1 MKKSN
6 VAGLIVIALFVIGI
20 AVALMQ
26 YKREQTALEQPE
38 VGEEPETVVLSAD
51 ENPFGVEIK
60 KINENY
66 DLTKNYYK
74 NYDLTKNYYKNY
86 DNNGLEKFV
95 IPNIAIDERTYI
107 AELRE
112 SGYCQYGYIEEED
125 NIIAEMTEQQKEDWL
140 NYTVNDI
147 NRIIGQGEEGF
158 YSFKFTRNYEE
169 LQLEISKEIL
179 NGKTT
184 THTALVMSLI
194 YDSEIYQVL
203 NGKTDWAIHIVGKD
217 LETGGELMNI
227 NFPEEGYHISI
238 ENWDNM

>member
-1 MKKSN
+1 
-6 VAGLIVIALFVIGI
+6 
-20 AVALMQ
+20 MQ

-38 VGEEPETVVLSAD
+38 VGEEPETVVLSAY

-60 KINENY
+60 KINE
-66 DLTKNYYK
+66 

-112 SGYCQYGYIEEED
+112 SGYCQYGYIDEED

>member
-1 MKKSN
+1 MKRGKKYQDAVKSFDKAN
-6 VAGLIVIALFVIGI
+6 QYDVAEAISLVKKNA
-20 AVALMQ
+20 
-26 YKREQTALEQPE
+26 TAKFD
-38 VGEEPETVVLSAD
+38 ET
-51 ENPFGVEIK
+51 
-60 KINENY
+60 
-66 DLTKNYYK
+66 
-74 NYDLTKNYYKNY
+74 
-86 DNNGLEKFV
+86 
-95 IPNIAIDERTYI
+95 ID

-112 SGYCQYGYIEEED
+112 SGYCQYGYIDEED
-125 NIIAEMTEQQKEDWL
+125 NIIAEMTEQQKEEWL

-158 YSFKFTRNYEE
+158 YSFKFTHNYEE

-227 NFPEEGYHISI
+227 NFPEEGNHISI

>member
-1 MKKSN
+1 MKKKN
-6 VAGLIVIALFVIGI
+6 IVGIIIIALFVIGI
-20 AVALMQ
+20 AAALMQ
-26 YKREQTALEQPE
+26 YKREQKALEQPE

-74 NYDLTKNYYKNY
+74 NYD
-86 DNNGLEKFV
+86 NNGLEKFV
-95 IPNIAIDERTYI
+95 LPNIAIDERTYI
-107 AELRE
+107 AEL
-112 SGYCQYGYIEEED
+112 
-125 NIIAEMTEQQKEDWL
+125 MTEQQKEEWL

-147 NRIIGQGEEGF
+147 NRIIGQGEKGF
-158 YSFKFTRNYEE
+158 YSFKFTHNYEE

>member
-1 MKKSN
+1 MKKKN
-6 VAGLIVIALFVIGI
+6 IVGIIIIALFVIGI
-20 AVALMQ
+20 AAALMQ
-26 YKREQTALEQPE
+26 YKREQKALEQPE

-66 DLTKNYYK
+66 D
-74 NYDLTKNYYKNY
+74 
-86 DNNGLEKFV
+86 NNGLEKFV
-95 IPNIAIDERTYI
+95 LPNIAIDERTYI

-112 SGYCQYGYIEEED
+112 SGYCQYGYIDEED
-125 NIIAEMTEQQKEDWL
+125 NIIAEMTEQQKEEWL

-147 NRIIGQGEEGF
+147 NRIIGQGEKGF
-158 YSFKFTRNYEE
+158 YSFKFTHNYEE

>member
-1 MKKSN
+1 MLVSFGKFLM
-6 VAGLIVIALFVIGI
+6 VAFTRITFSAPSAFPAITPTEPALPDATEPTV
-20 AVALMQ
+20 L
-26 YKREQTALEQPE
+26 PE
-38 VGEEPETVVLSAD
+38 PVVD
-51 ENPFGVEIK
+51 
-60 KINENY
+60 
-66 DLTKNYYK
+66 
-74 NYDLTKNYYKNY
+74 
-86 DNNGLEKFV
+86 
-95 IPNIAIDERTYI
+95 I

-112 SGYCQYGYIEEED
+112 SGYCQYGYIDEED
-125 NIIAEMTEQQKEDWL
+125 NIIVEMTEQQKEEWL

-158 YSFKFTRNYEE
+158 YSFKFTHNYEE

>member
-1 MKKSN
+1 MKKKSITGIIV
-6 VAGLIVIALFVIGI
+6 VALFIIGIIATLIVYKK
-20 AVALMQ
+20 MQ
-26 YKREQTALEQPE
+26 MVPE
-38 VGEEPETVVLSAD
+38 KSQVGEEPETVVLSAD

-74 NYDLTKNYYKNY
+74 NYDNK
-86 DNNGLEKFV
+86 GLEKFV

-112 SGYCQYGYIEEED
+112 SGYCQYGYIDEED

>member
-1 MKKSN
+1 MRMRIRSS
-6 VAGLIVIALFVIGI
+6 
-20 AVALMQ
+20 
-26 YKREQTALEQPE
+26 R
-38 VGEEPETVVLSAD
+38 D
-51 ENPFGVEIK
+51 K
-60 KINENY
+60 KINE
-66 DLTKNYYK
+66 

-112 SGYCQYGYIEEED
+112 SGYCQYGYIDEED

>member
-1 MKKSN
+1 MSKP
-6 VAGLIVIALFVIGI
+6 LIVIAD
-20 AVALMQ
+20 MD
-26 YKREQTALEQPE
+26 TAYL
-38 VGEEPETVVLSAD
+38 
-51 ENPFGVEIK
+51 
-60 KINENY
+60 
-66 DLTKNYYK
+66 
-74 NYDLTKNYYKNY
+74 
-86 DNNGLEKFV
+86 
-95 IPNIAIDERTYI
+95 
-107 AELRE
+107 AELENKFLVELGDRAE
-112 SGYCQYGYIEEED
+112 LE
-125 NIIAEMTEQQKEDWL
+125 IISDPEYFEQFFSNPVTAEI
-140 NYTVNDI
+140 VAV
-147 NRIIGQGEEGF
+147 GQGEEGF
-158 YSFKFTRNYEE
+158 YSFKFTHNYEE